1 MTRNMH
7 VHVRMHKCVQTGPEH
22 LIRRCGL
29 LRRAAE
35 DVAEDRRL
43 LPDVL
48 RARLELA
55 RLLPVERALLG
66 AAEAQRDRVALH

>member
-1 MTRNMH
+1 MTRMH
-7 VHVRMHKCVQTGPEH
+7 VHVRMLACVQTGPEH
-22 LIRRCGL
+22 LIRHCGL

-43 LPDVL
+43 LLNVL
-48 RARLELA
+48 RARLELT

-66 AAEAQRDRVALH
+66 AAETQRDRMALH